1 MKLIFAGKQPAGDD
15 AVAFSFMPAE
25 PLSWV
30 AGQSIKIELPT
41 GYDAE
46 ERRFTIAAPPL
57 ESRVVITTRL
67 NPGEFKQALDALV
80 PGQEITA
87 YNIDGTFTWR
97 DNTLPHL
104 FVANGV
110 GITPYIAML
119 RQRHLEK
126 TALSATLLYANARD
140 RFVHE
145 DTLHNLTREHP
156 ELHVLFFPA
165 RYVTAQD
172 IMEHWQPEQFLYLSG
187 ATHWVDEI
195 GQQLLA
201 RGVPPE
207 LLLRDWFN
215 GRPHWDEQ

>member
-1 MKLIFAGKQPAGDD
+1 MKLIFAGKQPAGDG
-15 AVAFSFMPAE
+15 AFSFSFMPAE

-41 GYDAE
+41 AYDAE

-57 ESRVVITTRL
+57 EGRVVITTRL

-87 YNIDGTFTWR
+87 YNVDGTFTWR
-97 DNTLPHL
+97 DSALPHL

-126 TALSATLLYANARD
+126 ISLSATLLYANARD
-140 RFVHE
+140 EFVHS
-145 DTLHNLTREHP
+145 DLLNNLTREHP
-156 ELHVLFFPA
+156 ELRVQFFPA
-165 RYVTAQD
+165 KRIAV
-172 IMEHWQPEQFLYLSG
+172 EHILEQWQPEQFVYVSG

-207 LLLRDWFN
+207 LLMRDWFN